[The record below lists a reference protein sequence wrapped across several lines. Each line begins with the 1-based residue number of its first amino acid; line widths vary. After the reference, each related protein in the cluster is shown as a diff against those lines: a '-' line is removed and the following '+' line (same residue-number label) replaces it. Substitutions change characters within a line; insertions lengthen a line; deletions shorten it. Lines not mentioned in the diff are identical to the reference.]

1 MFGRKLEKIRQEL
14 ALLAEQGK
22 AKGFFNN
29 VDNADKLGGLVEDI
43 RDVMMDYQV
52 CVNQSD
58 PFSNLK
64 SC

>member
-22 AKGFFNN
+22 AKGFLNN
-29 VDNADKLGGLVEDI
+29 TDNADKLGGLIEDI

-52 CVNQSD
+52 CGQ
-58 PFSNLK
+58 LI
-64 SC
+64 